1 MSGANQFGQPH
12 KRRPSAH
19 FAPSV
24 ALGDLQVDPTDPHSW
39 SDRRP
44 KKQGK
49 TVKNLTV
56 MQEILDKERDRIDG
70 RVHTAG
76 ITKYDIMKDPEQEA
90 AQKQV
95 FDPLAGRDDFSGVLM
110 SVAKQ
115 DSLATSF
122 LNQTAFSA
130 LYPRDPNMTGQADNS
145 LVGNAI
151 FPLAGGLTFNRVDY
165 ASGYGIGASAQAIKD
180 TYTRNVD
187 LLHES
192 PNRYQELAHWQSSQ
206 EAPTAENL
214 AVLQRLNHQR
224 IQSLE
229 RQLQTSRSKSPKNL
243 NDLPLRREL
252 EQAKLEAERIARLQK
267 RHLPL
272 SAEER
277 LKNQRDHVDRFIDY
291 LDTKDLRKSAEKSG
305 YVLEFDRYE
314 CTSPDPKRR
323 MKGFHR
329 VLPDQR

>member
-1 MSGANQFGQPH
+1 MADSNHFAQPH

-19 FAPSV
+19 FAPTV
-24 ALGDLQVDPTDPHSW
+24 GLENLQIDPTDPHSW

-49 TVKNLTV
+49 TIKNLTV

-70 RVHTAG
+70 RVNTTG
-76 ITKYDIMKDPEQEA
+76 ITKYELVKDPAQETS
-90 AQKQV
+90 QKQL
-95 FDPLAGRDDFSGVLM
+95 FDPLAANDDFSGVLM

-130 LYPRDPNMTGQADNS
+130 LYPRDQNVTGQPDNS
-145 LVGNAI
+145 LIGNAI

-165 ASGYGIGASAQAIKD
+165 ASGYGVGATPQAIKD
-180 TYTRNVD
+180 TYSRNVD

-192 PNRYQELAHWQSSQ
+192 PARYQELAHWPSSL
-206 EAPTAENL
+206 EAPNSDNL

-224 IQSLE
+224 IRSLE
-229 RQLQTSRSKSPKNL
+229 RKLQAARSRSPTDPK
-243 NDLPLRREL
+243 DLPLRREL
-252 EQAKLEAERIARLQK
+252 EQARLEAERIAKLQK
-267 RHLPL
+267 KHYPL

-277 LKNQRDHVDRFIDY
+277 LKHQRDHVDRFVEY
-291 LDTKDLRKSAEKSG
+291 LDAKDVRKSALQSG

-323 MKGFHR
+323 IKGFTR
-329 VLPDQR
+329 ILPDQR